1 MGGKNGGLMG
11 YIFEPECLHQIAR
24 AAMDKPFDEMVDNV
38 AKGLAEAYPGHINT
52 RIDWVFSL
60 VAGATGVLTVLHG
73 SLTEYV
79 ILFGT
84 PIGTEGYSGRYRLDI
99 WDFVISGDMHTY
111 TEECVGQATHTGPG
125 GRALLRRGQVKGYRA
140 SRDCWM
146 LEYGRGNIPSCL
158 PVGVGDALLSAQD
171 LRTVAKTF
179 KNYGKAVCREL
190 LKGKI

>member
-1 MGGKNGGLMG
+1 MGH
-11 YIFEPECLHQIAR
+11 IFEPDRLHEIAR
-24 AAMDKPFDEMVDNV
+24 SAMGLPFDAMVDKV
-38 AKGLAEAYPGHINT
+38 AQGLAEAYSGHINT
-52 RIDWVFSL
+52 EIDWVFSL
-60 VAGATGVLTVLHG
+60 VAGATGVLTIFHG

-84 PIGTEGYSGRYRLDI
+84 PIGTEGFSGRYKLDI
-99 WDFVISGDMHTY
+99 WDFVITGDMDTY
-111 TEECVGQATHTGPG
+111 TEECVGQAIHTGPG
-125 GRALLRRGQVKGYRA
+125 EGALLRCGQVKGYTA

-171 LRTVAKTF
+171 VRTVARTF
-179 KNYGKAVCREL
+179 KTYGKAVCREL